1 MKLIVKIKG
10 EQLNAKN
17 FFLDVIHSKNRFAQ
31 PQETLQQI
39 AIGIRLGIP
48 MKVELMNYQ

>member
-1 MKLIVKIKG
+1 M
-10 EQLNAKN
+10 QKN
-17 FFLDVIHSKNRFAQ
+17 FFLDVLHSKNRFAQ

-39 AIGIRLGIP
+39 ATGIRLGIP